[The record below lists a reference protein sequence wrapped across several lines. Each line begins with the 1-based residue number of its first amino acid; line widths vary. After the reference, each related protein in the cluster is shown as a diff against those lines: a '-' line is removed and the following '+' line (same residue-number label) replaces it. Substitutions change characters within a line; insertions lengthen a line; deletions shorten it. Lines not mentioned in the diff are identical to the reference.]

1 MYQLLWNTHLKI
13 VNESASKL
21 INKVGKLPKER
32 LCQQDTGLSDYQIS
46 LFIRICTGF
55 LDSFI
60 DVAQLS
66 YNAPKTVLQFE
77 NIWENGGQPLVELA
91 AQQREVN
98 YNLLHLHYQLSLVLH
113 MITTFSI
120 KHTKPVNNLFEA
132 STVNLLFTDLQSRI
146 DINWNKS
153 DLRINTSRTQFL
165 CKIISASLETVTV
178 TEESNIYSK
187 EHVNWMSKCVT
198 LARFWNLDVD
208 MLKRFQI
215 VQLYSNGF
223 DSIAEELIPA
233 VNDANELGM
242 QLLTVASKRLAQFL
256 SLSPNLSTNISALSP
271 YLTKHLQS
279 LVSHTFIFFY

>member
-1 MYQLLWNTHLKI
+1 MKI

-32 LCQQDTGLSDYQIS
+32 LCRQDTGLSDYQIS
-46 LFIRICTGF
+46 LFVRICTGF
-55 LDSFI
+55 LDSFM

-66 YNAPKTVLQFE
+66 YNAPKAVLQFE
-77 NIWENGGQPLVELA
+77 NIWENGGQPFVELV

-98 YNLLHLHYQLSLVLH
+98 YNLLHIHYQLSLVLH

-120 KHTKPVNNLFEA
+120 KHTKPVNNLFEP
-132 STVNLLFTDLQSRI
+132 STVNLLFTDLQSKI

-153 DLRINTSRTQFL
+153 DLKINTSRAQFL

-178 TEESNIYSK
+178 SEEGNIYSK
-187 EHVNWMSKCVT
+187 EHVTWMSKCVT

-215 VQLYSNGF
+215 VQLYSNGL

-233 VNDANELGM
+233 VNDANELGV
-242 QLLTVASKRLAQFL
+242 QLLTVASKRLVQFL
-256 SLSPNLSTNISALSP
+256 SLDPNLSTNISALSP
-271 YLTKHLQS
+271 YLTKYLHS
-279 LVSHTFIFFY
+279 LVSFSNDIIIYFLKYSD